1 MPFFVS
7 SQLCCFARYQKIL
20 WECSFGCKNLLNF
33 TCHTMKFHNCHQ
45 TNVYFFSFQLWI
57 IILLHPRR
65 FRVKSKS
72 LVSSL
77 AVAVLSQLLSILLIY
92 TQTMKNC
99 MNSILAIWDEKCS
112 FKSEGSLPG
121 RISTYSEGSINLI
134 LRYLLKPNRTL

>member
-1 MPFFVS
+1 MLTLNQVVLQHIRKSFDNVS
-7 SQLCCFARYQKIL
+7 LDAKIYWISPATL
-20 WECSFGCKNLLNF
+20 WISTTVTKLMFIS
-33 TCHTMKFHNCHQ
+33 
-45 TNVYFFSFQLWI
+45 FSFQLWI